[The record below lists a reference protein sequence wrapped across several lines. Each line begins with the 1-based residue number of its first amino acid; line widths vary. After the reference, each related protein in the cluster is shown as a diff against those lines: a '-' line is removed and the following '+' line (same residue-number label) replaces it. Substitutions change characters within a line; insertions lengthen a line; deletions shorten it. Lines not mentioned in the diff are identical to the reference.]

1 MKFKSS
7 ILFLLILSLFYINT
21 VNAQG
26 YKIKTIVIDA
36 GHGGVKPGASGKYS
50 LEKTVALKV
59 ALKLGKMLEE
69 EILTSRRD
77 PAIPG
82 CIRINVG
89 NREENEKLINLL
101 KRI

>member
-1 MKFKSS
+1 MENVDN
-7 ILFLLILSLFYINT
+7 IY
-21 VNAQG
+21 
-26 YKIKTIVIDA
+26 
-36 GHGGVKPGASGKYS
+36 
-50 LEKTVALKV
+50 
-59 ALKLGKMLEE
+59 GKMLEE

-101 KRI
+101 KSI